1 MELGLRERVLK
12 HPRCVCD
19 RIRKRQNIGRWVKR
33 LSGRL
38 RVRLRPRTP
47 NSSLFP
53 FGSHRTESGALEAV
67 SHFPL
72 PY

>member
-1 MELGLRERVLK
+1 MELGLRERALK

-53 FGSHRTESGALEAV
+53 FGSRRTNLE
-67 SHFPL
+67 PWKQ
-72 PY
+72 